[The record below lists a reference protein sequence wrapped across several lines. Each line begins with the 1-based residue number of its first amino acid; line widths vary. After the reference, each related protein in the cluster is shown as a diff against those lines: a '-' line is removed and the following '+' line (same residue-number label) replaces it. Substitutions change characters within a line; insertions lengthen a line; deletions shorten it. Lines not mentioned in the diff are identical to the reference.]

1 MSSDAWCV
9 ENCGL
14 PGSAELCTTDLCKC
28 GAVHTIPQAIH
39 PGGNPKTCT
48 AVEGQMESNDAWCV
62 NNCDVAN
69 WKAQAPE
76 CLTLTLTLTLTP
88 ALALTLTLTL
98 TLALTPNP

>member
-76 CLTLTLTLTLTP
+76 CPTSLCKCKDSGDKKKLWEFP
-88 ALALTLTLTL
+88 EEVRW
-98 TLALTPNP
+98 